1 MNRAH
6 LYGLAG
12 ALTAIGLALFLY
24 KLFVFGF
31 PLWPEARTDVWRVEV
46 QIRFEADGG
55 PVKAELFLPVRT
67 EPFIVVDQGFVSPG
81 YGVTTERERGA
92 GMRAVYSIQD
102 AKGPQTIY
110 YRAVVQHGRESTVM
124 ERDPRPPASPP
135 EFKDDAERVAVQ
147 SIVSASAKQ
156 AADPATLVALLVKRL
171 REARPGDEAAFLLGR
186 QPTQTRLVNTAVTLL
201 RAAGVPAREVN
212 GLVLAP
218 ERRHARFQHWIEYYA
233 AGRWQSYIPS
243 DPTVEARRYI
253 LSWWRGP
260 GAFIRLTGGTVLEH
274 TITTSRSFEHAIR
287 SALNRQKELEKRLV
301 EFSLFGLPLQAQS
314 LFRTILVVPVGIL
327 LLVVLRNVVGVKTFG
342 TFMPVL
348 IALAFRQTGL
358 LWGCLFFSVVV
369 ALGLAVRFY
378 LERLK
383 LLLVPRLA
391 CVVIVV
397 ILLLAM
403 LTVLSFKLGFDRGLS
418 IGLFPIVILTMTIE
432 RMTVVWEERGGGEAL
447 QQAAGSV
454 AVGALCYLVMRVPV
468 VEHLAFVFPELLLVV
483 LAGTLLLGRYS
494 GYRLTELYRFRV
506 LAR

>member
-12 ALTAIGLALFLY
+12 ALTALALALFLY
-24 KLFVFGF
+24 KVLVFGF
-31 PLWPEARTDVWRVEV
+31 PLQPEARTDVWRVEI

-55 PVKAELFLPVRT
+55 PVKAQMYIPTRT
-67 EPFIVVDQGFVSPG
+67 ESFIVVDQSFVSPG
-81 YGVTTERERGA
+81 YGVTTERQRGR
-92 GMRAVYSIQD
+92 GMHAVYSIQEE
-102 AKGPQTIY
+102 KGLQSLY
-110 YRAVVQHGRESTVM
+110 YRAVVQHGRDNAAT
-124 ERDPRPPASPP
+124 ERDPQPPVSPP
-135 EFKDDAERVAVQ
+135 DYKGDAERAAAQ
-147 SIVSASAKQ
+147 SIVASVLKQ
-156 AADPATLVALLVKRL
+156 SADPGTLVALVVKHL
-171 REARPGDEAAFLLGR
+171 REARPTDEASFLLGR
-186 QPTQTRLVNTAVTLL
+186 QPTQSRLVGTAVDLL
-201 RAAGVPAREVN
+201 QTAGVPARVVN
-212 GLVLAP
+212 GLALLP
-218 ERRHARFQHWIEYYA
+218 ERRDARFERWIEYYA
-233 AGRWQSYIPS
+233 DGRWQSYLPW
-243 DPTVEARRYI
+243 EATAEALRYY
-253 LSWWRGP
+253 LPWWRGTDD
-260 GAFIRLTGGTVLEH
+260 FIRLSGGTGLSH
-274 TITTSRSFEHAIR
+274 STTTTRSYEHAIR
-287 SALNRQKELEKRLV
+287 TALTRQRELEKRLV

-314 LFRTILVVPVGIL
+314 LFRTILVVPIGIL

-358 LWGCLFFSVVV
+358 LWGCVFFSIVV

-403 LTVLSFKLGFDRGLS
+403 LTVLSLKLGFERGLS

-432 RMTVVWEERGGGEAL
+432 RMTVVWEERGAGEAL
-447 QQAAGSV
+447 QQAAGSIG
-454 AVGALCYLVMRVPV
+454 VGALCYLIMNLAV

-483 LAGTLLLGRYS
+483 LAATLLLGRYT